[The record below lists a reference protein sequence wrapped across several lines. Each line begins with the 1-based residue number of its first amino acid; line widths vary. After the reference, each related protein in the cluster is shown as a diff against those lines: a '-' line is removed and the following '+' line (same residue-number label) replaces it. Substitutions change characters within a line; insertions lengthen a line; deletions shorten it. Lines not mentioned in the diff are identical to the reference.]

1 LSPVYKALY
10 RVIGIEMT
18 ANAWQRKARAP
29 GFAWSPRNF
38 RFDEL
43 DRDSA
48 CLPYGEAEVELPAM
62 FWGSTIRVHGKLI
75 PSELKYRAQSLPAPS
90 IQAFDRRWQKLMRAV
105 GLGGLLRRFEQW
117 ISAWP
122 RIATPPTLEVSVDGQ
137 ALFRYTPS
145 QSNFSASGAMP
156 PKPKKLETFRV
167 GFRLRNV
174 KMAEALAGIA
184 QHLQAVPMPLALW
197 QRMRDWQY
205 RNIQHRSLRLL
216 TVWIDDNLIV
226 DFREQS
232 AMPGPAM
239 RKAARPGLNIIGHL
253 MSEDSVGHSARG
265 SVQAADAAGL
275 ITCLVRLKI
284 PLVTPQTDETLKT
297 RLADQLKYPVSLYH
311 IYAREP
317 EDIAEYHGAD
327 WMDDRYNIAYWPWET
342 REFPEAWV
350 RYARHFNEIWSPS
363 GFANEAIQM
372 RVPVPVLTMP
382 HVIDFPLPGPENFR
396 AKFGLPDRLFLFL
409 FVFDLNSLVGR
420 KNPEAV
426 IEAFRRVASNN
437 RATALVL
444 KTQNGWRNAADMARL
459 QEQLAGIPNV
469 YLIDR
474 TMPRHELIELMACCD
489 AFVSLH
495 HAEGFG
501 LCVAEAMYLGKP
513 VVSTDWSATAE
524 YVTPQNGFPVRYR
537 LVTLQDRIDV
547 FARGTEW
554 AEPDVEHA
562 ASCMAKL
569 ASDPQ
574 LCAALGAQAAHDM
587 RERFSPLAIGRRYAQ
602 RLESILFW

>member
-1 LSPVYKALY
+1 
-10 RVIGIEMT
+10 MT

-29 GFAWSPRNF
+29 GFTWSPRNF

-43 DRDSA
+43 DRGSA

-62 FWGSTIRVHGKLI
+62 FWGTTIRVEGKLI
-75 PSELKYRAQSLPAPS
+75 APELKYRAQSLPAPS
-90 IQAFDRRWQKLMRAV
+90 VQAFDRRWQKFMRVV
-105 GLGGLLRRFEQW
+105 GLSGLQRRFEQW
-117 ISAWP
+117 ITAWP
-122 RIATPPTLEVSVDGQ
+122 RIATPPTLELSVDGKP
-137 ALFRYTPS
+137 LFRGTPS
-145 QSNFSASGAMP
+145 QSDFRISGALP
-156 PKPKKLETFRV
+156 PRPETLETFRV

-174 KMAEALAGIA
+174 KMAEALASIA
-184 QHLQAVPMPLALW
+184 KRMQAVPMPLALW

-216 TVWIDDNLIV
+216 AVWIDDKLVV

-232 AMPGPAM
+232 AAPGPAL
-239 RKAARPGLNIIGHL
+239 RKAARPGLNIVGHL
-253 MSEDSVGHSARG
+253 LSEDSVGHSARG
-265 SVQAADAAGL
+265 SVRAADAAGL
-275 ITCLVRLKI
+275 STCLVRLNI
-284 PLVTPQTDETLKT
+284 PLITPQTDETLKA
-297 RLADQLKYPVSLYH
+297 RLSEALNYPVSLYH
-311 IYAREP
+311 IFVREP
-317 EDIAEYHGAD
+317 EDIAQYHGAG
-327 WMDDRYNIAYWPWET
+327 WMEGRYNIAYWPWET
-342 REFPEAWV
+342 REFPDAWT
-350 RYARHFNEIWSPS
+350 RHARHFNEIWTPS
-363 GFANEAIQM
+363 RFSNEAIQM

-382 HVIDFPLPGPENFR
+382 HVIDFPLPGPENVR
-396 AKFGLPDRLFLFL
+396 TKFVLPERLFLFL
-409 FVFDLNSLVGR
+409 FVFDMNSLVGR

-426 IEAFRRVASNN
+426 AEAFRRVASKNP
-437 RATALVL
+437 ATGLVL

-459 QEQLAGIPNV
+459 REQLADLPNV
-469 YLIDR
+469 HLIDR
-474 TMPRHELIELMACCD
+474 TMPRHELIELMTCCD

-574 LCAALGAQAAHDM
+574 LCATLGAQAAHDV
-587 RERFSPLAIGRRYAQ
+587 RERFNAAAIGRRYAQ